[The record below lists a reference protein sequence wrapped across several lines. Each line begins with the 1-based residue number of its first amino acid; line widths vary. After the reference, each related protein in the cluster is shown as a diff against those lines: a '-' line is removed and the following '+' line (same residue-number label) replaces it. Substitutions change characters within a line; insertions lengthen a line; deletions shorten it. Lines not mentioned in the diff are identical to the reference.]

1 MSEQTNNTDQSFSS
15 DELPDAPPKRKIK
28 LSWPGKIGIATVLFW
43 SVIVVIGPTISPYHE
58 ADILDEELFILP
70 GSDEI
75 YPETEF
81 QPPSKIVYL
90 GSDDMGQELLSRS
103 LYGARTRVRV
113 SAAAAL
119 VA

>member
-1 MSEQTNNTDQSFSS
+1 MSEQTNSTDQSLSF

-28 LSWPGKIGIATVLFW
+28 LSWPGKIGIAIVLFW

-90 GSDDMGQELLSRS
+90 S
-103 LYGARTRVRV
+103 LIHI
-113 SAAAAL
+113 
-119 VA
+119 